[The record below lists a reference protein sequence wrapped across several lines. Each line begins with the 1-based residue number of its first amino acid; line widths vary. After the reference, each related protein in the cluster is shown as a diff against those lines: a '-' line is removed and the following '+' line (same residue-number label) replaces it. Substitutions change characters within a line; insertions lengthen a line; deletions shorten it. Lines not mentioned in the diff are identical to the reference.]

1 VSFDFQVIVENLPL
15 LLTGFRWTL
24 IMVLGSLA
32 IGIVVGLVACF
43 AKLLGRGP
51 LRWLAV
57 GYIEFYRTIPEM
69 VNIFWIYLCLPL
81 IFDLRFTPVTSG
93 LIALSLYAGA
103 FLAEIFRAGIQA
115 VPAGQI
121 EAAYACGL
129 PRRWIWCAVILPQAF
144 KLMIPTF
151 INFFTDLVKVSGLLS
166 AIGVGE
172 LIYQAT
178 VVSNQTWK
186 HFEMFT
192 AVGVIYIAIITPLSF
207 AAQHLEARY
216 ARER

>member
-1 VSFDFQVIVENLPL
+1 MSFDFQVIADNYQAI
-15 LLTGFRWTL
+15 LTGFRWTL
-24 IMVLGSLA
+24 IMVFGSLA
-32 IGIVVGLVACF
+32 FGILIGLATCF
-43 AKLLGRGP
+43 AKLLMRGP
-51 LRWLAV
+51 INWIAV

-69 VNIFWIYLCLPL
+69 VNIFWIYFCLPL
-81 IFDLRFTPVTSG
+81 IFGMRFSPVTSG
-93 LIALSLYAGA
+93 LLALSLLSGA

-121 EAAYACGL
+121 EAAYANGM
-129 PRRWIWCAVILPQAF
+129 PRRWIWAAIILPQAI
-144 KLMIPTF
+144 KLMIPAF

-192 AVGVIYIAIITPLSF
+192 VVGVMYIAIITPLSL

-216 ARER
+216 ARQR

>member
-1 VSFDFQVIVENLPL
+1 MEFDFQVIADNYQLI
-15 LLTGFRWTL
+15 LTGLWWTL
-24 IMVLGSLA
+24 AMVFGSLFF
-32 IGIVVGLVACF
+32 GILIGLVACL
-43 AKLLGRGP
+43 AKLLMRGP
-51 LRWLAV
+51 MHWLAV

-69 VNIFWIYLCLPL
+69 VNIFWIYFCLPL
-81 IFDLRFTPVTSG
+81 IFDVRLSPVTSG
-93 LIALSLYAGA
+93 LLALSLFSGA

-121 EAAYACGL
+121 EAAYANGI
-129 PRRWIWCAVILPQAF
+129 PKRWIWAAIILPQAM
-144 KLMIPTF
+144 KLMVPTF

-178 VVSNQTWK
+178 VISNQSWK

-192 AVGVIYIAIITPLSF
+192 AVGIIYIAIITPLSLV
-207 AAQHLEARY
+207 AQHMEARY
-216 ARER
+216 GRQR

>member
-1 VSFDFQVIVENLPL
+1 MEFDFQAIADSHQLVLSG
-15 LLTGFRWTL
+15 LTWTL
-24 IMVLGSLA
+24 TMVFGSLA
-32 IGIVVGLVACF
+32 LGVPIGLAACF
-43 AKLLGRGP
+43 AKLMMRGP
-51 LRWLAV
+51 INWIAI

-69 VNIFWIYLCLPL
+69 VNIFWIYFCLPL
-81 IFDLRFTPVTSG
+81 IFDVRFSSVASG
-93 LIALSLYAGA
+93 LLALSLFSGA

-121 EAAYACGL
+121 EAAYANGM
-129 PRRWIWCAVILPQAF
+129 PRRWIWAAIILPQAT
-144 KLMIPTF
+144 KLMIPAF
-151 INFFTDLVKVSGLLS
+151 ISFFTDLVKVSGLLS

-178 VVSNQTWK
+178 VISNQTWK

-192 AVGVIYIAIITPLSF
+192 LVGVIYIAIITPLSL

-216 ARER
+216 ARNR

>member
-1 VSFDFQVIVENLPL
+1 MAFDFQIIADNYHL
-15 LLTGFRWTL
+15 LLTGLRWTL
-24 IMVLGSLA
+24 TMVFGSLA
-32 IGIVVGLVACF
+32 FGIVLGLIACF
-43 AKLLGRGP
+43 AKLLMRGP
-51 LRWLAV
+51 IHWLAV

-69 VNIFWIYLCLPL
+69 VNIFWIYFCLPL
-81 IFDLRFTPVTSG
+81 IFDVRLSPVTSG
-93 LIALSLYAGA
+93 LLALSLFAGA

-121 EAAYACGL
+121 EAAYANGI
-129 PRRWIWCAVILPQAF
+129 PRRWIWLAVILPQAV
-144 KLMIPTF
+144 KLMIPAF

-172 LIYQAT
+172 MIYQAT
-178 VVSNQTWK
+178 VISNQSWK

-192 AVGVIYIAIITPLSF
+192 AVGLMYIAIITPLSL

-216 ARER
+216 ARQR

>member
-1 VSFDFQVIVENLPL
+1 MAFDFQIIADNYHL
-15 LLTGFRWTL
+15 LLTGLRWTL
-24 IMVLGSLA
+24 TMVLGSLA
-32 IGIVVGLVACF
+32 FGIVLGLIACF
-43 AKLLGRGP
+43 AKLLMRGP
-51 LRWLAV
+51 IHWLAV

-69 VNIFWIYLCLPL
+69 VNIFWIYFCLPL
-81 IFDLRFTPVTSG
+81 IFDVRLSPVTSG
-93 LIALSLYAGA
+93 LLALSLFAGA

-121 EAAYACGL
+121 EAAYANGI
-129 PRRWIWCAVILPQAF
+129 PRRWIWLAVILPQAV
-144 KLMIPTF
+144 KLMIPAF

-172 LIYQAT
+172 MIYQAT
-178 VVSNQTWK
+178 VISNQSWK

-192 AVGVIYIAIITPLSF
+192 AVGLMYIAIITPLSL

-216 ARER
+216 ARQR